1 MKDYRLSHLGE
12 RKTTQYDEV
21 IYRQNSYDDWLW
33 RYERAIL
40 ASEIKCIEEGRRTRY
55 LDFATG
61 TGRIIAFLEDSFKE
75 SVGVDMSSDM
85 LVRAKEKTKKAK
97 FIEADI
103 TVEDSLAGEEFDV
116 ITAFRF
122 FLNAQPVLRDAALKV
137 LVPKLREDGIFIFNI
152 HGNAFNYRIF
162 AKLWY
167 RMRGRQLNT
176 MTVFA
181 AHTLAR
187 RHGLSVERWYGFGLI
202 PKVFYRLFGGD
213 TMFAL
218 DQFLCKI
225 PGMKFFGYDLVFV
238 CKKDDANYS

>member
-85 LVRAKEKTKKAK
+85 LVRAKEKIKKAK
-97 FIEADI
+97 LVEADI
-103 TVEDSLAGEEFDV
+103 TVEDTIAGEKFDV
-116 ITAFRF
+116 VTAFRF
-122 FLNAQPVLRDAALKV
+122 FLNAQPVLRSAALET
-137 LVPKLREDGIFIFNI
+137 LVPKLRDEKSLFIFNI
-152 HGNAFNYRIF
+152 HGNTLSYRLF

-167 RMRGRQLNT
+167 RLRGRQLNA

-181 AHTLAR
+181 ARALAR
-187 RHGLSVERWYGFGLI
+187 RHGLFVERWYGFGVI
-202 PKVFYRLFGGD
+202 PKVCYRWGNARAVFIIDAILSRLPFIKYI
-213 TMFAL
+213 A
-218 DQFLCKI
+218 
-225 PGMKFFGYDLVFV
+225 YDLIFV
-238 CKKDDANYS
+238 CRKSQT